1 MPACVRVFCSA
12 VNDASECRHQL
23 LCAHF
28 GEKNVTPCGSRCDNC
43 CRRADTAGSAPEPK
57 LDLTPY
63 ARQLLAAI
71 VQTGQRYG
79 LNVPVDVLRGSKA
92 AGLVERFGLA
102 KLTKF
107 PIFGKGKELPAVFWK
122 GLAGVLVGDGVLVR
136 RASTAGVGHGS
147 NMRPF
152 FTYVVGDKGKALMA
166 DDSIKLPGV
175 AMSALPA
182 DTAAALDK
190 HLNGWSN
197 PKDPGLSGSAAV
209 SGAYQ
214 GRAAK
219 PSAMGA
225 HERALVEALLAER
238 KTMALAAG

>member
-1 MPACVRVFCSA
+1 MFCSA

-71 VQTGQRYG
+71 MQTGQRYG

-166 DDSIKLPGV
+166 DETMKLPGV

-225 HERALVEALLAER
+225 HERALLEALLAER
-238 KTMALAAG
+238 KTMALTAG